1 MSFIFRDRTD
11 DDLPMMYFGP
21 SSQSTDPPEIKIDS
35 NCAWIYILLCM
46 FNNIKKEGEENER

>member
-1 MSFIFRDRTD
+1 MSFMFRDRTD

-21 SSQSTDPPEIKIDS
+21 SDLESTEPPEIEIDS

-46 FNNIKKEGEENER
+46 FNNIKKEGEEK